1 MIAGPR
7 EIVECGKSI
16 LSHLL
21 RTNSALYGIF
31 HLPQNGC
38 PENEL
43 QALPAFIRQAANFA
57 MVFDFVMT
65 NIIDDIEKVCFAL
78 DVSELA
84 NVGIPSL
91 ITKFRYFQILV

>member
-7 EIVECGKSI
+7 EIVDCAKNI

-21 RTNSALYGIF
+21 RTNQALFGIF
-31 HLPQNGC
+31 RLPQC

-43 QALPAFIRQAANFA
+43 EALPAFMRLSANFA

-65 NIIDDIEKVCFAL
+65 NLVDDLEKVGFAL
-78 DVSELA
+78 EVSIDHEGALTC
-84 NVGIPSL
+84 I
-91 ITKFRYFQILV
+91 